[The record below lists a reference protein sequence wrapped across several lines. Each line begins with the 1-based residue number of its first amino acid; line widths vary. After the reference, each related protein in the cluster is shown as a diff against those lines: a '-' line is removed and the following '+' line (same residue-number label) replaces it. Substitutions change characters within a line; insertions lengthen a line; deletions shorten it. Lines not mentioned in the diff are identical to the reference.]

1 MAARVRL
8 EMLEKEWPVLEGDY
22 RLGNGESPVAVLVIG
37 RGAVDVPMNGI
48 CVLGMMKTENLGIEK
63 VVVNVISNPRI
74 RFLIACGKEE
84 FGHFPSDA
92 ITKLKQNGVDGRMRI
107 IGAKSAIPY
116 LCNLPREA
124 VERFRDQVEVIDL
137 VHPKEAEE
145 IVAFNPEYL
154 FDAERTAELIRT
166 VEDCLTR
173 DPGRYGKEGMVVHS
187 RALRLEATKAIK
199 SIDNMAIDFTS
210 QMLRFP
216 SKKLS
221 TEASLVTLSSEF
233 GVFLDAVDWVV
244 REAPSVEF
252 AERLRSYY
260 RGGT

>member
-1 MAARVRL
+1 MN
-8 EMLEKEWPVLEGDY
+8 ESWPPFSGTYE
-22 RLGNGESPVAVLVIG
+22 LGTRDSSVAIVVIG
-37 RGAVDVPMNGI
+37 RGVVELPKDRYSIIGT
-48 CVLGMMKTENLGIEK
+48 LKTENLGIEK
-63 VVVNVISNPRI
+63 VVVNVISNPHI

-92 ITKLKQNGVDGRMRI
+92 ITKLKQNGVDERMRI

-116 LCNLPREA
+116 LCNIPREA
-124 VERFRDQVEVIDL
+124 VDRFRDQVEVIDL

-154 FDAERTAELIRT
+154 FDAERTAELLRT

-173 DPGRYGKEGMVVHS
+173 DPGHYGKEGMVVHS

-216 SKKLS
+216 SERLS

-233 GVFLDAVDWVV
+233 GVFLDAVDGLV